1 MNLFEFLQDLV
12 IKGWKLWNEGNRLRY
27 YAPNEESTALVL
39 AQLKQHKAEILQL
52 LRDRPDILNVY
63 PLSYGQK
70 ALWFLWQLAPLSHAY
85 NVSFTARICSV
96 VDITAMEKAFRVLR
110 ERHPILRTTFPK
122 LGSEPIQQVHDNQ
135 ELDFLL
141 LDASSWSEDELKAK
155 VVENYQLPFDLE
167 REPVMR
173 VRWFT
178 RSNFEHV
185 LLLTIHHIACDAWSI
200 DLLIQELPQLY
211 QAQKAG
217 VEPSLPQMKHSYQD
231 YVRWQR
237 DLLEGTQGERL
248 WNYWQQKLSGELPVL
263 NLPTDRLR
271 TPIQTYNGASHHF
284 KLSDKLTKQLKELAK
299 NSGATL
305 YMMLLAAFQVLLYR
319 YTGQEDI
326 LVGSP
331 TSGRTQSEFVEIV
344 GYFVDPVVMRAN
356 FSGNP
361 SFKKFLGQVRYTVL
375 EALTHQG
382 YPFALLG
389 SRLQP
394 IRDPSRSPIFETS
407 FVLQKFQQ
415 SQVQQLFLGEGNTSV
430 HWGGLEMKP
439 FGIPQ
444 QEGQFDLSLEM
455 AEGNRSLFGALKYNT
470 DLFDRETIARMTGH
484 FQTLLEGIV
493 ANPDQSVAELPLL
506 STQER
511 HQLLVEW
518 NDTGS
523 DYPTDKCIHQLFEE
537 QVKKRGNAIAVV
549 FDQEQLTYQELNQ
562 RANQLAHH
570 LQNLGVEPEVLVGI
584 CVERFLQMVVGLLGI
599 LKAGGAY
606 VPLDPNYPGERLS
619 YMLAD
624 SGVEVLLTQ
633 QSLLESL
640 PSHTAQMVCLDSD
653 WGAIEQY
660 SGENLDVG
668 VTSDNLA
675 YVIYTSGSTGQ
686 PKGVQIQHKALVN
699 FIESM
704 QQKPGLEST
713 DIFLSVTTL

>member
-1 MNLFEFLQDLV
+1 MNLLEFLQDLV

-27 YAPNEESTALVL
+27 CAPNEESTALVL
-39 AQLKQHKAEILQL
+39 AQLKQHKAEILEL
-52 LRDRPDILNVY
+52 LRDRPDILNVSQ
-63 PLSYGQK
+63 LSYGQK
-70 ALWFLWQLAPLSHAY
+70 ALLFLWQLAPLSHAY

-167 REPVMR
+167 RGPVMR

-185 LLLTIHHIACDAWSI
+185 LLLTIHHIACDGWSI

-217 VEPSLPQMKHSYQD
+217 VEASLPQMKHSYQD

-356 FSGNP
+356 LSNHL
-361 SFKKFLGQVRYTVL
+361 SFKEFLTQVRQTVL
-375 EALTHQG
+375 QALTHQD
-382 YPFALLG
+382 YPFALLVEK
-389 SRLQP
+389 LQP
-394 IRDPSRSPIFETS
+394 HRDPSRSPIFQVS
-407 FVLQKFQQ
+407 FALHQLQKSLDIQK
-415 SQVQQLFLGEGNTSV
+415 LFVNEIEKDID
-430 HWGGLEMKP
+430 WGGMKLRPFEITNQEGLFDLDLEMV
-439 FGIPQ
+439 
-444 QEGQFDLSLEM
+444 EGS
-455 AEGNRSLFGALKYNT
+455 
-470 DLFDRETIARMTGH
+470 
-484 FQTLLEGIV
+484 
-493 ANPDQSVAELPLL
+493 
-506 STQER
+506 
-511 HQLLVEW
+511 
-518 NDTGS
+518 
-523 DYPTDKCIHQLFEE
+523 
-537 QVKKRGNAIAVV
+537 
-549 FDQEQLTYQELNQ
+549 
-562 RANQLAHH
+562 
-570 LQNLGVEPEVLVGI
+570 
-584 CVERFLQMVVGLLGI
+584 
-599 LKAGGAY
+599 
-606 VPLDPNYPGERLS
+606 
-619 YMLAD
+619 
-624 SGVEVLLTQ
+624 
-633 QSLLESL
+633 
-640 PSHTAQMVCLDSD
+640 
-653 WGAIEQY
+653 
-660 SGENLDVG
+660 
-668 VTSDNLA
+668 
-675 YVIYTSGSTGQ
+675 
-686 PKGVQIQHKALVN
+686 
-699 FIESM
+699 
-704 QQKPGLEST
+704 
-713 DIFLSVTTL
+713 